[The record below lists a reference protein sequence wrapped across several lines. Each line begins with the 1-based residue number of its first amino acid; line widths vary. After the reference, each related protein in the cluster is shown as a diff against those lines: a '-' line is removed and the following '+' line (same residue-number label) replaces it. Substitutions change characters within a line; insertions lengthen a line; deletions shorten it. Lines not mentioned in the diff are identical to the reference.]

1 MLYSQG
7 VSLRLIS
14 KGCLMRSLFHR
25 RLSSE
30 VKLHT
35 DDNGICT
42 LDLNKPPVN
51 SLGLEFMETIIEA
64 FDQVEKEKQY
74 KGMVLTSTNKS
85 IFCAGLD
92 LQEMYQPDE
101 KRWFSITSWSWQHFH
116 LKKSLLCKIIHRLRA
131 FWHTLQELWL
141 RLYLFKVIVSTFVV
155 IF

>member
-1 MLYSQG
+1 MLYSPG
-7 VSLRLIS
+7 VSRLIS
-14 KGCLMRSLFHR
+14 KGCLMRPFHR
-25 RLSSE
+25 LLSSE
-30 VKLHT
+30 VKLSC

-101 KRWFSITSWSWQHFH
+101 KR
-116 LKKSLLCKIIHRLRA
+116 
-131 FWHTLQELWL
+131 
-141 RLYLFKVIVSTFVV
+141 
-155 IF
+155 

>member
-1 MLYSQG
+1 
-7 VSLRLIS
+7 
-14 KGCLMRSLFHR
+14 MRPFHR
-25 RLSSE
+25 LLSSE
-30 VKLHT
+30 VKLSC

-101 KRWFSITSWSWQHFH
+101 KRWFSTVLYAALSFGIEQLFF
-116 LKKSLLCKIIHRLRA
+116 LKKCIGFVLSGIR
-131 FWHTLQELWL
+131 
-141 RLYLFKVIVSTFVV
+141 FKNFGFVCTC
-155 IF
+155 